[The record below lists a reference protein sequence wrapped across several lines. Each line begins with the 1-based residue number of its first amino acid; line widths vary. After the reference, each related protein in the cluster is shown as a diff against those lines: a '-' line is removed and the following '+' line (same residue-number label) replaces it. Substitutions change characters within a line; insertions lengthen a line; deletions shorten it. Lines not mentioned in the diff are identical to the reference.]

1 MAKRKVPEINAASM
15 ADIAFMLLIFF
26 LVATTMDIDTGLK
39 RSLPPMP
46 EDDQDT
52 EIEFRE
58 RNIFV
63 VLVNKNDEL
72 LVENDLIP
80 INQLKDRTIEFL
92 TNPNNDPDLPEKQV
106 KEFEYLGSVPVS
118 KGIISLRNDN
128 GTSYNM
134 YIQVLNELTAAGD
147 YVRDQFC
154 YAKLNMAFEDIS
166 DKEIREEVKDAVPVI
181 ISEAEPK
188 NIGGN

>member
-1 MAKRKVPEINAASM
+1 MAKRKLQEINAASM

-26 LVATTMDIDTGLK
+26 LVATTMDIDTGLS
-39 RSLPPMP
+39 RQLPPMP
-46 EDDQDT
+46 EEDQETDIT
-52 EIEFRE
+52 FRE

-72 LVENDLIP
+72 QVEGEVIELS
-80 INQLKDRTIEFL
+80 QLRDKTIEFL
-92 TNPNNDPDLPEKQV
+92 TNPLNDPDLPEKTLKDIEPFGAV
-106 KEFEYLGSVPVS
+106 EVT

-134 YIQVLNELTAAGD
+134 YVKVLNELTAAGD
-147 YVRDQFC
+147 YVLNQFSI
-154 YAKLNMAFEDIS
+154 AKLGKEFEDIE
-166 DKEIREEVKDAVPVI
+166 DPEIMKAAKDAVPVI

-188 NIGGN
+188 NIGGD